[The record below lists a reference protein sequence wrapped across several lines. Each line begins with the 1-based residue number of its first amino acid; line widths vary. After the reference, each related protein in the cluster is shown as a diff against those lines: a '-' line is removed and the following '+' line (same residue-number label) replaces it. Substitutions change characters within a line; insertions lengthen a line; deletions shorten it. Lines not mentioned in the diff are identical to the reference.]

1 MPSFLP
7 KPCSTPVST
16 PFPLLLLLPATG
28 VGSWERPQLMEHGA
42 ISSEAL
48 CSGALP
54 HSRQRHCPTLHPPAV
69 GQIPALRKQR
79 AAVPKSLLCLSLEQ
93 LPVPTPSIPACCNCR
108 NAASSQHCP
117 RDSSC
122 YSCPASCRE
131 TRNCFAVM
139 VTISIKHEEL
149 SPCFS
154 GTRKLLCV

>member
-79 AAVPKSLLCLSLEQ
+79 AAVPKISALLVLGTAPCAHIFHPSLLQLQKCCKFTALSQGLFLLLLPSQ
-93 LPVPTPSIPACCNCR
+93 L
-108 NAASSQHCP
+108 QG
-117 RDSSC
+117 D
-122 YSCPASCRE
+122 
-131 TRNCFAVM
+131 
-139 VTISIKHEEL
+139 K
-149 SPCFS
+149 
-154 GTRKLLCV
+154 KLLCCDGHNQH